1 MTGFRRRKGETAG
14 EWAARLNRVDA
25 STLSPRRLEDLTL
38 CRVLAG
44 RALRRE
50 SAARGG
56 RDGHAAGEPP
66 QSKDLLRCIEAARAL
81 SPDDRRRLIQWLRD
95 DLCA

>member
-1 MTGFRRRKGETAG
+1 MMGFRRRKGETAG

-50 SAARGG
+50 NAAHGG
-56 RDGHAAGEPP
+56 RAAGEPP
-66 QSKDLLRCIEAARAL
+66 HSRNLLRCMEAARAL